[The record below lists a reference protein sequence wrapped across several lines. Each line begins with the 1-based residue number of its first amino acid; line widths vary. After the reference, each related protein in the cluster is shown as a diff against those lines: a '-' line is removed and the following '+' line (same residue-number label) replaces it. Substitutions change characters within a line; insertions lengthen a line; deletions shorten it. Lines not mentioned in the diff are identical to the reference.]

1 VDWLDALEPAP
12 SGLADRL
19 RRSLIDKHLGMQ
31 WLDDIND
38 FVVDTEQGQ
47 ATWAR
52 TRLGLHAKTAGI
64 ELSELAAPRQKRLLF
79 ASGVGEELLRET
91 NAHFAAALDDVADL
105 DLPEYTATIRS
116 YIERTSL
123 ILDAIAD
130 ERTAAQARLD
140 TARRAAKEH
149 A

>member
-1 VDWLDALEPAP
+1 
-12 SGLADRL
+12 
-19 RRSLIDKHLGMQ
+19 
-31 WLDDIND
+31 
-38 FVVDTEQGQ
+38 
-47 ATWAR
+47 
-52 TRLGLHAKTAGI
+52 
-64 ELSELAAPRQKRLLF
+64 
-79 ASGVGEELLRET
+79 VGEELLRET

-140 TARRAAKEH
+140 TARRAAREH